1 MRPAPPRG
9 AVFAQ
14 LSLSWAEF
22 HEDKA
27 PAVLPPGPSPSAC
40 PTVALMLVDCEV
52 QSLHV
57 FPGISVPSAVE
68 PVRMSC
74 STGDGDPGHCPLI
87 RRPFS
92 STNSEA
98 SPVREW
104 SSPTFLA
111 TSTPLAL
118 RQGPMPI
125 RLRAST
131 GPPPLA
137 GSWSALRYAR
147 HSWPPAPAAVANRW
161 HMASAPLRPPR
172 FPVVLRELETK
183 KVIGPLGFEGIVLS
197 FAPQLATRTQSKTG
211 DHFFIARLEKVGADG
226 QRSSALRRPVP
237 GFLPDRLRLG
247 RREVLEEPLRA
258 R

>member
-22 HEDKA
+22 RDDKA
-27 PAVLPPGPSPSAC
+27 PSVLAPGPRPSEWR
-40 PTVALMLVDCEV
+40 TVALMAVDCDV

-74 STGDGDPGHCPLI
+74 STGDGDPAHCPLI

-92 STNSEA
+92 SMRSA
-98 SPVREW
+98 ALPVREC
-104 SSPTFLA
+104 SSSRFLA

-131 GPPPLA
+131 GLPPLA

-147 HSWPPAPAAVANRW
+147 QSWPPAPAAVANCW
-161 HMASAPLRPPR
+161 HIASAPPRPPR
-172 FPVVLRELETK
+172 FPVVLRELVTK
-183 KVIGPLGFEGIVLS
+183 KVMEPLGFEGIVLS
-197 FAPQLATRTQSKTG
+197 FAPQPATRTQSKTG
-211 DHFFIARLEKVGADG
+211 EHFLMACLE
-226 QRSSALRRPVP
+226 SWC
-237 GFLPDRLRLG
+237 
-247 RREVLEEPLRA
+247 
-258 R
+258 